1 MVRSSKI
8 LIFKVLS
15 TVMLVFIFSLVMLF
29 PKAVMASSPDWD
41 SVFKNSDTWF
51 GSSDGIKLADSIVQ
65 YQLSDGGWRKD
76 MTESTS
82 GSWGKSTID
91 NDTTTSQII
100 VLAKAY
106 KQTNNSKYLTSCQ
119 KGIDLLLNGQYANGG
134 WPQIFN
140 DPGTYHAH
148 ITYND
153 NAMIHVMNLLTSVA
167 NKTGDFTFIDSTRAS
182 RAGTAIQKGIQCF
195 LNTQITVNGVKT
207 AWCQQH
213 DENTLKPTT
222 GRAYEVPSISASE
235 SVGIVNYLKAI
246 KNPSTEITNAI
257 NSAIAWMAKVQI
269 YGIKVV
275 TTSDDRYIV
284 NDPTAGPI
292 WARFYEI
299 NTNRPIFVDRDGS
312 IHYQMS
318 EISQERRYGYAWYG
332 TWPAKLVKE
341 NPIVEPVKYDIVV
354 AKDGTGNYT
363 TVQAAINSVPNNS
376 ATRTTI
382 YIKNG
387 TYKEKMN
394 IGSSKINITLIGQ
407 SKEGSILT
415 YNDAASTPNSTGGTL
430 GTTGSAS
437 ITVAG
442 SGFQAENITFENSY
456 DEVVNG
462 SSQAVAMLA
471 KADKMIFKNCSFKG
485 NQDTLYANSGR
496 QYYYN
501 CYIEGD
507 VDFIFG
513 AATAVFY
520 NCEVYSLNRSGGC
533 VTAPSTKAD
542 QKGYLFYKCKL
553 TSSSATSKT
562 ISLGRPWIPSSDTSS
577 ISPKVLFRECEL
589 GNHISAAGWTS
600 MSGNYPENYEMW
612 EYLNTGAGSNAS
624 RKQLPSSRAS
634 EYTMEKF
641 LAGTDGWDPNVNV
654 VIEQPVLE
662 GEFIKSLV
670 VNDTT
675 NSADWSIQSNLQV
688 GDLVFGDRT
697 VKFISVPDFLIGSE
711 WIRTACNSKM
721 FTSTEA
727 TFVPST
733 AITCY
738 VGLDTRIT
746 SIPSWLSSWTN
757 TGETFANDGAVT
769 FRIYKKSFPSG
780 TTVELG
786 TNGASSSVVNYVVIV
801 KPDYPPMIIPGDVV
815 PDGQIDALDFAV
827 IKKHLLG
834 IELLTGDSYKAADID
849 NSGSVDAID
858 LALLKKALL
867 EGIH

>member
-1 MVRSSKI
+1 MLRDGKKLALSLSKT
-8 LIFKVLS
+8 LI
-15 TVMLVFIFSLVMLF
+15 LVFICSLVVLA
-29 PKAVMASSPDWD
+29 PKGVFASSPDWD
-41 SVFKNSDTWF
+41 SVFKNSDSWF

-100 VLAKAY
+100 VLAKTY
-106 KQTNNSKYLTSCQ
+106 KQTNNSKYLTACQ

-140 DPGTYHAH
+140 DAGTYHAH

-153 NAMIHVMNLLTSVA
+153 NAMIHVMTLLTDVA

-182 RAGTAIQKGIQCF
+182 RASTAVQKGIQCI

-213 DENTLKPTT
+213 DEYTLQPTT
-222 GRAYEVPSISASE
+222 GRAYEVPSITASE
-235 SVGIVNYLKAI
+235 SVGIVNYLKSI
-246 KNPSTEITNAI
+246 KNPSTEIKNAI

-275 TTSDDRYIV
+275 TTSNDRYIV

-292 WARFYEI
+292 WARCYEI

-318 EISQERRYGYAWYG
+318 EISQERRAGYAWYG

-341 NPIVEPVKYDIVV
+341 NPIIEPIKYDIVV

-376 ATRTTI
+376 STRTTI

-387 TYKEKMN
+387 TYKEKIN
-394 IGSSKINITLIGQ
+394 IGSSKINITLIGE
-407 SKEGSILT
+407 SKEGTILT
-415 YNDAASTPNSTGGTL
+415 YNDAASTPNSSGGTL

-456 DEVVNG
+456 DEVANG

-471 KADKMIFKNCSFKG
+471 KADKMIFKNCAFKG

-513 AATAVFY
+513 AATAVFH
-520 NCEVYSLNRSGGC
+520 NCEIYSLNRSGGC
-533 VTAPSTKAD
+533 VTAPSTKAG
-542 QKGYLFYKCKL
+542 QKGYLFYKCRL
-553 TSSSATSKT
+553 TSSSSTPKS
-562 ISLGRPWIPSSDTSS
+562 IYLGRPWIPSSSTDS
-577 ISPKVLFRECEL
+577 ITPKVLFRECEL
-589 GNHISAAGWTS
+589 GNHITAVGWTS
-600 MSGNYPENYEMW
+600 MSGNNPENYEMW
-612 EYLNTGAGSNAS
+612 EYLNTGAGANPS

-641 LAGTDGWDPNVNV
+641 LEGTDGWNPNETQ
-654 VIEQPVLE
+654 VIEQPVLD
-662 GEFIKSLV
+662 GQNIKSLV
-670 VNDTT
+670 VYDTT

-697 VKFISVPDFLIGSE
+697 VRFISVPDFLLGSE
-711 WIRTACNSKM
+711 WIRTACDSKM
-721 FTSTEA
+721 FTETEA
-727 TFVPST
+727 SFVPS
-733 AITCY
+733 ADIICY
-738 VGLDTRIT
+738 VGLDTRVT
-746 SIPSWLSSWTN
+746 SIPSWLNSWTN
-757 TGETFANDGAVT
+757 TGETLANDGSVT
-769 FRIYKKSFPSG
+769 FRIYKKNFTKG

-801 KPDYPPMIIPGDVV
+801 QPDKSIIVGDVYQ
-815 PDGQIDALDFAV
+815 DGQIDALDFASL
-827 IKKHLLG
+827 KKHLLG
-834 IELLTGDSYKAADID
+834 VELLTGDSFKAADID
-849 NSGSVDAID
+849 NSGTVDAID
-858 LALLKKALL
+858 LAMLKKILL
-867 EGIH
+867 EGNSLN